1 MLLYI
6 IQDPNKISMVVT
18 KHFVISEV
26 KSDATSG
33 SFSGILSTYG
43 NIDAVGDVCEHGCFD
58 RSISEKGV
66 KFPLLWNHNPD
77 EPIGS
82 FFVTDT
88 KDVLAIEGS
97 FNMEVQRAK
106 EAFHLLRRGDVTG
119 LSIGYSTKQATYDP
133 DGIRHLVEVDLWE
146 GSLTPFPANAYT
158 GAQAKTMTER
168 KQAEIRSRFA
178 KSLSTKRKL
187 CKEDRDA
194 LLELLDK
201 AFEDETEEEVE
212 DEAEDESGGDPKTKK
227 GKKAEESEDKP
238 DEDEENT
245 EKSFITPEV
254 KKLAEDFKKSLSECK
269 EMIA

>member
-1 MLLYI
+1 
-6 IQDPNKISMVVT
+6 MVVT

-26 KSDATSG
+26 KSDASSG

-43 NIDAVGDVCEHGCFD
+43 NIDAVGDVCERGCFD
-58 RSISEKGV
+58 KSISEKGR
-66 KFPLLWNHNPD
+66 KFPLLWNHNSD

-82 FFVTDT
+82 FDVIDT
-88 KDVLAIEGS
+88 TEVLSVEGS

-106 EAFHLLRRGDVTG
+106 EAFHLLKRGDVTG

-146 GSLTPFPANAYT
+146 GSLTPFPANAYA

-168 KQAEIRSRFA
+168 KQAEIRRRFA
-178 KSLSTKRKL
+178 KFLSLKRKL

-201 AFEDETEEEVE
+201 AFEDETEEETD
-212 DEAEDESGGDPKTKK
+212 DESEDESGDEETPKK
-227 GKKAEESEDKP
+227 GKKEESDDP
-238 DEDEENT
+238 DMDDDENT

-254 KKLAEDFKKSLSECK
+254 KGLVEEVGSIYDEISK
-269 EMIA
+269 ELKA